1 MGANTVTFGFC
12 TRCPLGRGYS
22 EHASGGQGRQM
33 VGEGERAAAGRAGG
47 KGQLPSAP
55 GAEVTAQM
63 LSAPRP
69 FRASRHFWEM
79 EEEMFKAA

>member
-1 MGANTVTFGFC
+1 
-12 TRCPLGRGYS
+12 
-22 EHASGGQGRQM
+22 M

-63 LSAPRP
+63 LSAPRS

>member
-1 MGANTVTFGFC
+1 MGILNT
-12 TRCPLGRGYS
+12 P
-22 EHASGGQGRQM
+22 AGGQGRQM
-33 VGEGERAAAGRAGG
+33 VRGEGERAAAGRAGG
-47 KGQLPSAP
+47 KGQLPSPP

-69 FRASRHFWEM
+69 FRASRHFWET